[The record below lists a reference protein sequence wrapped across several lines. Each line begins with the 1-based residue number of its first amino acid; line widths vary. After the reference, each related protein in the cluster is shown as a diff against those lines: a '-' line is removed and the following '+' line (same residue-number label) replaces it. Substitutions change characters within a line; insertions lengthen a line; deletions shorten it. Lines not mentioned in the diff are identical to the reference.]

1 MVSRADLA
9 KIQRFLQDSV
19 GEHSVVVGVSGG
31 IDSAVVLA
39 LCAATFEKSR
49 IHALFLPDRNSA
61 GDIKYVRELSNA
73 LGVKV
78 QEISLESFVDPFISA
93 FHVSDIRLL
102 GNIKS
107 RLRMIILYYHANLHN
122 GLVIGTTNR
131 TEYMTGYFTKF
142 GDGACDIEPIL
153 HLYKHDVREAAG
165 MLGIPLSIIE
175 RKPSAGLYP
184 GQTDEDELGL
194 TYDFL
199 DMGLRQITTGKYDSS
214 DAGIARLIGMVKET
228 SHKRE
233 LPKSLPPADGS

>member
-1 MVSRADLA
+1 MVSRADLD

-19 GEHSVVVGVSGG
+19 GEHPVVVGVSGG

-39 LCAATFEKSR
+39 LCAAAFDTSR
-49 IHALFLPDRNSA
+49 IHAFFLPDRNSA

-73 LGVKV
+73 LGVKI

-93 FHVSDIRLL
+93 FKVSDIRLL

-153 HLYKHDVREAAG
+153 NLYKHDVRDAAR

-199 DMGLRQITTGKYDSS
+199 DMGLRQISTGKYDSS